1 MGKNLPK
8 FYLDLPIAP
17 CQLIVCFAE
26 RIPKERVATTSIS
39 TLIPGR
45 KASSIILSLPKAGD
59 GLSFSPNYLK
69 SFFKTLFKLSIII
82 CDRLTFIKQILQ

>member
-8 FYLDLPIAP
+8 FYLGLRIAP

-39 TLIPGR
+39 TLTPRR
-45 KASSIILSLPKAGD
+45 KASSGILSLPD
-59 GLSFSPNYLK
+59 NIQPVIEEYYLSSYAFCSH
-69 SFFKTLFKLSIII
+69 
-82 CDRLTFIKQILQ
+82 